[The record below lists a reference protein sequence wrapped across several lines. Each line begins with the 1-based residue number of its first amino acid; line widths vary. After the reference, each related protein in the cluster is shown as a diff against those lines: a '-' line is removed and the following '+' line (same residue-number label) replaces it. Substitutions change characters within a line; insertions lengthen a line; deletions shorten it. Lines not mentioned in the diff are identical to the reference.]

1 MKGAENMKR
10 RKIKITV
17 TDVYYVI
24 IDQPETEMDIETACE
39 LANKEGIDWFRPDE
53 TTTNYEFVGED

>member
-1 MKGAENMKR
+1 MKR

-17 TDVYYVI
+17 TDVFYVT
-24 IDQPETEMDIETACE
+24 IDQPETDIDMETAWE

-53 TTTNYEFVGED
+53 TTTDYEFVEED

>member
-1 MKGAENMKR
+1 MKR

-17 TDVYYVI
+17 TDVFYVT
-24 IDQPETEMDIETACE
+24 IDQPETEMDMETAWE

-53 TTTNYEFVGED
+53 TTTDYEFVEED